1 MPVRIQ
7 CTAPLHSR
15 QNHETPKGSTGGGRQ
30 LSHSCAQNISGRSRF
45 CICTRYC
52 TQLLT
57 QEVQLQVPGVN
68 KVLLLVGERVHHP
81 QGADGRRNLHMEV
94 SGTLSVH
101 SGIIFPLNG
110 MGVSESWDLGEVERA
125 KSKGTNERN
134 KVTCHTHHA

>member
-15 QNHETPKGSTGGGRQ
+15 QNHETPKGPTGGGRQ
-30 LSHSCAQNISGRSRF
+30 RFHSCAQNISGRSRF

-52 TQLLT
+52 TQ
-57 QEVQLQVPGVN
+57 EVELQVPAVN
-68 KVLLLVGERVHHP
+68 MVLLLVEERVHHP

-110 MGVSESWDLGEVERA
+110 MGVSQSWDMGEVERS
-125 KSKGTNERN
+125 KSKGTNRRN
-134 KVTCHTHHA
+134 KVTCNTHHA